1 MIKSL
6 KEYAYDLN
14 NILGI
19 GSYAKVY
26 AGFHKETN
34 QPVAVKIIDKK
45 KLSKKILKLSLLGSG
60 SILS

>member
-34 QPVAVKIIDKK
+34 
-45 KLSKKILKLSLLGSG
+45 
-60 SILS
+60 